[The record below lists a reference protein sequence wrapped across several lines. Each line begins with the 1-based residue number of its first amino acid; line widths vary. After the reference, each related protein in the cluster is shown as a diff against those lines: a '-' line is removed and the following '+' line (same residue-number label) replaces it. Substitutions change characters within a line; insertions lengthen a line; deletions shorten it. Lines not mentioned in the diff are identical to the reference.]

1 MLDTLKLKDHLEEGM
16 GGFSLKNAD
25 TQFALLLLTNVH
37 ACTKMIS
44 QHFKRPDP
52 LSLSLLVHRAPFF
65 AVSLQW
71 TAIFICLHFRWKWWT
86 SGKSLQEVFKSIPL
100 LKRISVNRVSYLI
113 NIPGSFSGWKCVNLN
128 ASQGRSISGMKD
140 KKITS
145 CWLQHCLLIYYWF
158 EIY

>member
-1 MLDTLKLKDHLEEGM
+1 MIGTLTKKMLDTLKLRDHLEEGM
-16 GGFSLKNAD
+16 GSFSLKNAD

-71 TAIFICLHFRWKWWT
+71 TAIFMSTF
-86 SGKSLQEVFKSIPL
+86 L
-100 LKRISVNRVSYLI
+100 LKMM
-113 NIPGSFSGWKCVNLN
+113 NIW
-128 ASQGRSISGMKD
+128 
-140 KKITS
+140 
-145 CWLQHCLLIYYWF
+145 
-158 EIY
+158 